1 MTNMIYNDQIYQV
14 THPQCP
20 TTCISLLD
28 RRNIINLLPQ
38 TNSSPPLVTKVF
50 SQCNILS
57 PPSLSK
63 FRPHP
68 IKHFS
73 SCLLST
79 SVQIMQSQVVLMC
92 FDAKPFVSNV
102 TAKENTLKSLFFG
115 LSHFAICWKVCN
127 CRQHMSVFSKYN
139 NQSQQ
144 IVITSNVLSPNQTRL
159 GHKHYCCYQVLS
171 ASIFIWRQEDV
182 NLYQEDMVRKT
193 EDCHQLMCYLSS

>member
-1 MTNMIYNDQIYQV
+1 MIHNDQIYQV

-92 FDAKPFVSNV
+92 FDAKTVCDKRDSERKYSEEFIFWIKPFCHLLESLQLPATHVCI
-102 TAKENTLKSLFFG
+102 LK
-115 LSHFAICWKVCN
+115 I
-127 CRQHMSVFSKYN
+127 
-139 NQSQQ
+139 
-144 IVITSNVLSPNQTRL
+144 
-159 GHKHYCCYQVLS
+159 
-171 ASIFIWRQEDV
+171 
-182 NLYQEDMVRKT
+182 
-193 EDCHQLMCYLSS
+193 

>member
-1 MTNMIYNDQIYQV
+1 MIHNDQIYQV

-28 RRNIINLLPQ
+28 LRNIINLLPQ
-38 TNSSPPLVTKVF
+38 TNSPPLVTKVF

-92 FDAKPFVSNV
+92 CDAETVSDSPDRERKQNQEFVRLMPFC
-102 TAKENTLKSLFFG
+102 KF
-115 LSHFAICWKVCN
+115 CN

-159 GHKHYCCYQVLS
+159 GHHV
-171 ASIFIWRQEDV
+171 
-182 NLYQEDMVRKT
+182 KT
-193 EDCHQLMCYLSS
+193 